1 MSASWMQ
8 ILVGS
13 VLSAVTAVVSLRLRF
28 LTAGGSAAQ
37 FLLGALLFGLG
48 GWAWAVPVLTFFLS
62 SSLLSRLPKRDTA
75 IDEHFAKGTTRD
87 ASQVLANGGIGAVL
101 VLLWSITLD
110 PLWYAA
116 YLGALGAAA
125 ADTWGTEVGTRLR
138 VRPRLITTLQ
148 PADPGTSGAISPGGT
163 LGGLAGG
170 LLVALSG
177 VPWSAGPGLLVP
189 ITAASLAGSLIDS
202 LAGATIQARYRC
214 VVCGRATERRV
225 HCEGRTVLEGGMERA
240 GNEAVNL
247 LCTVTGALVAFIL
260 AQTA

>member
-1 MSASWMQ
+1 MQ

-13 VLSAVTAVVSLRLRF
+13 LLSAVTAAVSFRLRF

-62 SSLLSRLPKRDTA
+62 SSLLSRLPKRDRA
-75 IDEHFAKGTTRD
+75 IEEHFAKGTTRD
-87 ASQVLANGGIGAVL
+87 ASQVLANGGAGAVL
-101 VLLWSITLD
+101 VLLWSCTLD

-138 VRPRLITTLQ
+138 GRPRLVTTLQ

-177 VPWSAGPGLLVP
+177 MAWSAGSALLGP
-189 ITAASLAGSLIDS
+189 LMAASLAGSLVDS
-202 LAGATIQARYRC
+202 VAGATIQARYRC
-214 VVCGRATERRV
+214 AVCGREMERRA
-225 HCEGRTVLEGGMERA
+225 HCDGRTVLSGGRDWV
-240 GNEAVNL
+240 GNDVVNV
-247 LCTVTGALVAFIL
+247 LCTLTGALVAYIL
-260 AQTA
+260 A